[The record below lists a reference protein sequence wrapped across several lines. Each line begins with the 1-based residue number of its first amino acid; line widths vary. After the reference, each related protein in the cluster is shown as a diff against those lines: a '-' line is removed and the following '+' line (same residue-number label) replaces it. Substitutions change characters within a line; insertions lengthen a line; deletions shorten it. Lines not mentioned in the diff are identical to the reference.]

1 MALFDCDDIWYRY
14 EFAPLRGVIHTHK
27 CIYSSNHWNA
37 IQDAYNSCDEIETPA
52 SRLEKVLQTN
62 LFNKDLVKDPFQ
74 RQFNDFQK
82 SQSNTNII

>member
-14 EFAPLRGVIHTHK
+14 DFSPLRGVIHTHK

-62 LFNKDLVKDPFQ
+62 LFNKC
-74 RQFNDFQK
+74 QFFL
-82 SQSNTNII
+82 S